1 MACEELGE
9 NLDNMLDAY
18 FAARDAETQAQ
29 ADLQQAQWA
38 TMAAMGAAQMAWW
51 MLQECLNGQTGLQ
64 RLSEAAEVFQSPENL
79 KASISEMKA
88 FRDKCKKKK
97 HD

>member
-1 MACEELGE
+1 MACEELLK

-18 FAARDAETQAQ
+18 DAAMQAETQAQ
-29 ADLQQAQWA
+29 MDLHAAQFA
-38 TMAAMGAAQMAWW
+38 TMGAMGGAMMAYW

-64 RLSEAAEVFQSPENL
+64 RLSEAAEVFQSPEKL

-88 FRDKCKKKK
+88 FREKRKQK